1 MCFKIDCTSLQLE
14 GNLLFLL
21 CFILYSRANSKYKS
35 SGAYIRRGDFSLCY
49 EFGGLIF
56 GEANTWWGLFAEC
69 YCIQMVMSSV
79 MLTTK
84 SS

>member
-21 CFILYSRANSKYKS
+21 CFILYSRANSKYKPL
-35 SGAYIRRGDFSLCY
+35 GAYIRRGDLTEGFLCY

-56 GEANTWWGLFAEC
+56 GEANAWGGGGGLIC
-69 YCIQMVMSSV
+69 RILRYSNW
-79 MLTTK
+79 L
-84 SS
+84 